1 MTLFDSLRL
10 LAQHEGAE
18 VIEPLIPLSIHV
30 HHAASTELTFDA
42 VQVILARRGQIA
54 AFVCLLLRY
63 FVLQEF
69 VVSLVHA
76 FREIRCNLRRRCDA
90 IWIASWQMDAAEQHL
105 NSPSVRH
112 TLV

>member
-42 VQVILARRGQIA
+42 VQVILARRGQLP

-63 FVLQEF
+63 SVLQEF
-69 VVSLVHA
+69 EVSLVHP
-76 FREIRCNLRRRCDA
+76 FGEVRSNLLRGFNG
-90 IWIASWQMDAAEQHL
+90 IWILSWQCDAAE
-105 NSPSVRH
+105 RH
-112 TLV
+112 